1 MQVGL
6 GITYSV
12 TGGQALYHF
21 WGLTCKK
28 EYTEPDKYPHGHC
41 PIAFGQS
48 AWIIVYGGVQL
59 FLIQAS

>member
-12 TGGQALYHF
+12 TGGQSLYRF
-21 WGLTCKK
+21 WGLTCNKM
-28 EYTEPDKYPHGHC
+28 YNEPDKYPDGHC
-41 PIAFGQS
+41 PVAFGQS
-48 AWIIVYGGVQL
+48 AWIVVFGGIQL